1 MPLTVN
7 LDLYVMIVSVLR
19 DTLDKL
25 LVVNT
30 VTPFCL
36 LGIADKPGLWYAD
49 TTLT

>member
-30 VTPFCL
+30 VTPF
-36 LGIADKPGLWYAD
+36 
-49 TTLT
+49 